1 MARTKIRKI
10 MHGELEKDLA
20 ARAAR
25 GRIAEKDAE
34 AFWSEQRAKQGF
46 VSVQSLLHRDPEKN
60 SAVEAEFRNP
70 LKSLIRYVSHEE
82 LSRM

>member
-25 GRIAEKDAE
+25 ERIAEKDAE
-34 AFWSEQRAKQGF
+34 AFWAEPRAAQGYAASQIF
-46 VSVQSLLHRDPEKN
+46 GPTQTERD
-60 SAVEAEFRNP
+60 ADR
-70 LKSLIRYVSHEE
+70 
-82 LSRM
+82 